1 MMLTSSMQARWKHYH
16 LLITTL
22 GFWQFIFYQ
31 LQHLRLRCRP
41 TKDPVSILSKLVK
54 SRLWFRP
61 HSSDHAVFF
70 QIFVHRDYRCL
81 DCAGDVSLIVDCG
94 ANVGYT
100 SVYLLNRFPK
110 AYVIAVEPDPETFA
124 ILKANLTPYPGRYRA
139 ICSAV
144 WSHSAGLVFSGQ
156 PGAEWSQS
164 VRLAHDSEPSNVK
177 AIDIGTL
184 LEESG
189 AERISIL
196 KIDIEGA
203 ESAVFSSNYE
213 HWLKRVDNLVIEL
226 HGEKCRSIFETAIAA
241 ENFVMSQRGE
251 LTVCTRS

>member
-1 MMLTSSMQARWKHYH
+1 MRGVN
-16 LLITTL
+16 LI
-22 GFWQFIFYQ
+22 I
-31 LQHLRLRCRP
+31 
-41 TKDPVSILSKLVK
+41 
-54 SRLWFRP
+54 
-61 HSSDHAVFF
+61 
-70 QIFVHRDYRCL
+70 
-81 DCAGDVSLIVDCG
+81 DCG

-100 SVYLLNRFPK
+100 SVYLLNRFPE
-110 AYVIAVEPDPETFA
+110 ARVVAVEPDPDTFA
-124 ILKANLTPYPGRYRA
+124 VLKANLAPYPGRYRA

-144 WSHSAGLVFSGQ
+144 WSHAAGLVFSGQ
-156 PGAEWSQS
+156 RGSEWSQN
-164 VRLAHDSEPSNVK
+164 VRPAKDSEAANVA

-213 HWLKRVDNLVIEL
+213 NWIKRVDNLVIEL
-226 HGEKCRSIFETAIAA
+226 HGEKCRSIFETAVAA
-241 ENFVMSQRGE
+241 ENFVISQSGE